1 MEGIMIIGADC
12 KAIIDSMDIQELLAY
27 TDFLLCEIERHEK
40 AIKVCMAD
48 NYNLR
53 TFWRSWNPEMDNY
66 DNAMIKLNQ
75 TAIARHRADIKSSR
89 LNIKQAESRMEA
101 L

>member
-1 MEGIMIIGADC
+1 MN
-12 KAIIDSMDIQELLAY
+12 IQELLAY
-27 TDFLLCEIERHEK
+27 TDFQSAKIAGHQK
-40 AIKVCMAD
+40 AIEVCMAD

-53 TFWRSWNPEMDNY
+53 HFCRSWNSELDNY
-66 DNAMIKLNQ
+66 DNAIIKLNQ

-89 LNIKQAESRMEA
+89 LNIKQAESRMEV